1 MSAGAA
7 VHGIVIAG
15 VYPVG
20 RSALDALVPRPLLPV
35 AQQPLITYALR
46 WMKDGGVERVTI
58 CANNAARMV
67 RERLNAAALDIAVD
81 YSEDWNPRGAAG
93 CVRDAGLRTSA
104 QTFLT
109 ADGTAVP
116 VEDATELLAA
126 HRASGAVLTVVVGA
140 DTTGRLGPTGVY
152 VFDRRALDF
161 IPADGF
167 QDIKERLIPRLYAA
181 GEQVAT
187 HVARAVAPR
196 VVTTDSYLALD
207 HWAVERAARNP
218 DTARGFRSRGES
230 VVHDSASVDPGARL
244 LGPVLL
250 GPGVT
255 VHAGATLVGPL
266 SIGARSTIESGAVVS
281 RSVVWS
287 ECSVGAGALVDRCM
301 LADGATVEPRRPVFG
316 AVRAV
321 ARRERGASAAG
332 AASWDP
338 LAVLRPVS
346 HEH

>member
-1 MSAGAA
+1 M
-7 VHGIVIAG
+7 
-15 VYPVG
+15 
-20 RSALDALVPRPLLPV
+20 
-35 AQQPLITYALR
+35 
-46 WMKDGGVERVTI
+46 
-58 CANNAARMV
+58 
-67 RERLNAAALDIAVD
+67 
-81 YSEDWNPRGAAG
+81 
-93 CVRDAGLRTSA
+93 
-104 QTFLT
+104 
-109 ADGTAVP
+109 
-116 VEDATELLAA
+116 
-126 HRASGAVLTVVVGA
+126 LTVVVGA

-152 VFDRRALDF
+152 VFERRALDY

-167 QDIKERLIPRLYAA
+167 QDIKERLIPKLYAA